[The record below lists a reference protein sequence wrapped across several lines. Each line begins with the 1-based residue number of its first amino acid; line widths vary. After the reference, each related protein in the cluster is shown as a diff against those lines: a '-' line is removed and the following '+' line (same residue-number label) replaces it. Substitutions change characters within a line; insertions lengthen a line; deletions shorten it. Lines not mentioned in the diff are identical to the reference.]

1 MFTLQSSVT
10 GLTSFLVSSNVALR
24 LRVWV
29 RVHNAHNFLGL
40 DDLFMCL
47 GTLVALACTAMQFY
61 NAIYGMGGGVTV
73 HPVNADKAVI
83 ASRKI
88 DWCMIVIEK
97 PAFGFVKLSILFFYR
112 RIFGI
117 WPKARR
123 LNTALIVLVTVWT
136 IAFLVADLLLC
147 GVHPEFNWAYDQR
160 VPRVKCGNKGAL
172 LLSFAATSVATDA
185 ILLLLPFFYFQKLKM
200 PSRKR
205 LAAMFVFF
213 LGTDRDIDTSRAKGL
228 QPDFLGH
235 GGTLAW
241 DLGSES
247 TSLLTSAERLASI
260 PVAA

>member
-1 MFTLQSSVT
+1 MSLYGPSTVIPVYSVLACI
-10 GLTSFLVSSNVALR
+10 GLVLTS

-47 GTLVALACTAMQFY
+47 GTLVALACTGMQFY
-61 NAIYGMGGGVTV
+61 NAVYGMGGGVTA
-73 HPVNADKAVI
+73 HPVNADKAII

-123 LNTALIVLVTVWT
+123 LNTALIVLVTAWT

-213 LGTDRDIDTSRAKGL
+213 LGTELVFTFSPIS
-228 QPDFLGH
+228 H
-235 GGTLAW
+235 V
-241 DLGSES
+241 S
-247 TSLLTSAERLASI
+247 
-260 PVAA
+260 